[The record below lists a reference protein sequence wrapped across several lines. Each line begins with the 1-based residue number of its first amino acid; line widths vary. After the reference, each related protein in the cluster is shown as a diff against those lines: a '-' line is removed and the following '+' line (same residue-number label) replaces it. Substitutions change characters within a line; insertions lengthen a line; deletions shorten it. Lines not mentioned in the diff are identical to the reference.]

1 MAKRVYTFPEEV
13 TLIDKNPDTGEET
26 KRISFAQI
34 SSVYARE
41 TYAAMAVGLRPE
53 FIVTLPNWED
63 DYHGEQSLIRDCIPY
78 RIIRAFH
85 TPDGMAELTVT
96 RLKNYVS
103 ESGMGGS
110 V

>member
-13 TLIDKNPDTGEET
+13 TLVAQNPDTGDEV
-26 KRISFAQI
+26 KRISYAQI
-34 SSVYARE
+34 SSVYAKE

-53 FIVTLPNWED
+53 FMVTLPSWED
-63 DYHGEQSLIRDCIPY
+63 DYHGEQSLIRDGIPY
-78 RIIRAFH
+78 RIIRAYH

-96 RLKNYVS
+96 RLKNFVA
-103 ESGMGGS
+103 ESGMGGA

>member
-13 TLIDKNPDTGEET
+13 TLIDKNPDTGDESS
-26 KRISFAQI
+26 RVSFAQI

-53 FIVTLPNWED
+53 FMVTLPSWED
-63 DYHGEQSLIRDCIPY
+63 DYHGEQTLIRDNIPY
-78 RIIRAFH
+78 RIIRAFQ

-96 RLKNYVS
+96 RLKNFVA
-103 ESGMGGS
+103 ESGMGGA